1 MLHGNFLYSEG
12 NKFVRWAS
20 LRWWRF
26 HW

>member
-1 MLHGNFLYSEG
+1 MLHKNFLYFRG

>member
-1 MLHGNFLYSEG
+1 MEIFYSEG